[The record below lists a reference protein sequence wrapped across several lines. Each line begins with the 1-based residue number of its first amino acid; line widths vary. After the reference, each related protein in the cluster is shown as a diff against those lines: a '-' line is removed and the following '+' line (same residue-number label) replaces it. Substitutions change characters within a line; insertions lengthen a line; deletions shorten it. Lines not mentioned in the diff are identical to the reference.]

1 MTDLRTRSHTQSA
14 AGDRARRLRRAAC
27 LAAAAAALL
36 LTSAAPAFAQS
47 NSLLWIAGRGWGH
60 GIGMSQWG
68 AYGYAVHGWKYD
80 AIIKHYYTGVSL
92 GKVSNSTIRVLL
104 AQSKTTVSVTSTSS
118 YHAAVGTNKMSIP
131 ANTTAV
137 VSWSAGEYRITAG
150 SVVKHYASPVTFS
163 PGTAKLK
170 LLNSN
175 LNGEVHRY
183 RGALRVI
190 HYTGGFT
197 VVNKLPLESYLYG
210 VVPRE
215 VGSSWPVESLKAQ
228 AVAARSYAARAVGG
242 SGAFDVYCTTAS
254 QMYGGVDSEATT
266 TTAAVNATKG
276 IVPKYAGKPI
286 TAFFFSTSGGHTENI
301 ENVWATS
308 PQPYLKGVSD
318 PYEPPYNAKTG
329 SGAIYHVWRDN
340 PIKFTPASVLNHLGI
355 YTIAN
360 PLGVKGLFKTI
371 YVVKRGTSPRVVTAY
386 IVGDQGV
393 TAIRGSTLGIKLGL
407 RDSWAHFTSLS
418 ISPAAADKYAMN
430 FGGGFALSGRMYPA
444 VATGTKVTLHYY
456 RDAVWQTMSMK
467 TVRGQQALAD
477 GYTAHYSGY
486 SFNAHPPKTTE
497 YYITYGAYA
506 SPHTTVYVRP
516 VLTIASATTT
526 VKASDSLTFT
536 GGVTP
541 AMPGRTVYLQTK
553 TGTTWTDAGSAKLTD
568 ASAYSISWTALA
580 GGTAARVRIANG
592 AGLASGNSPAL
603 TLTVN

>member
-1 MTDLRTRSHTQSA
+1 
-14 AGDRARRLRRAAC
+14 
-27 LAAAAAALL
+27 
-36 LTSAAPAFAQS
+36 
-47 NSLLWIAGRGWGH
+47 
-60 GIGMSQWG
+60 
-68 AYGYAVHGWKYD
+68 
-80 AIIKHYYTGVSL
+80 
-92 GKVSNSTIRVLL
+92 
-104 AQSKTTVSVTSTSS
+104 
-118 YHAAVGTNKMSIP
+118 
-131 ANTTAV
+131 
-137 VSWSAGEYRITAG
+137 
-150 SVVKHYASPVTFS
+150 
-163 PGTAKLK
+163 
-170 LLNSN
+170 
-175 LNGEVHRY
+175 
-183 RGALRVI
+183 
-190 HYTGGFT
+190 
-197 VVNKLPLESYLYG
+197 
-210 VVPRE
+210 
-215 VGSSWPVESLKAQ
+215 
-228 AVAARSYAARAVGG
+228 
-242 SGAFDVYCTTAS
+242 
-254 QMYGGVDSEATT
+254 
-266 TTAAVNATKG
+266 
-276 IVPKYAGKPI
+276 VPKYAGNPI

-516 VLTIASATTT
+516 VLTLASASTT
-526 VKASDSLTFT
+526 VTAGDSLTFT
-536 GGVTP
+536 GTVTP
-541 AMPGRTVYLQTK
+541 ALSGRTVYDLDRRRQRQAHRRERVQHLLDGARRRHRGARAHRQRRRARLWQQPGAHAHRQLTRGRLSRRRAAPRSEIA
-553 TGTTWTDAGSAKLTD
+553 TRTRVSCLRSRGSPCPPAIPLVAGS
-568 ASAYSISWTALA
+568 
-580 GGTAARVRIANG
+580 
-592 AGLASGNSPAL
+592 
-603 TLTVN
+603 